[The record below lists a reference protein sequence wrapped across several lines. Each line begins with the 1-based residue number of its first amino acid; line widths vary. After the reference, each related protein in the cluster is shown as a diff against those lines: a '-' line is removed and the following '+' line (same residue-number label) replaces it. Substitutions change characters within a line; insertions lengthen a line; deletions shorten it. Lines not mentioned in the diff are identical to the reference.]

1 MYNLNSLSTT
11 CSKFDSKP
19 PGPWHDGMMKDMQEC
34 NLVVFL
40 TQHKKYLKQIFNE
53 QNVTEDNQVQC
64 TCRKLHQCWLPAT
77 THSKIL
83 HSCCPGRRKET
94 EALDVQTNFQK
105 KIKLV
110 CKNPP
115 RLNHHQCMQQTV

>member
-53 QNVTEDNQVQC
+53 QNVTGDNQAQH
-64 TCRKLHQCWLPAT
+64 TY
-77 THSKIL
+77 
-83 HSCCPGRRKET
+83 
-94 EALDVQTNFQK
+94 
-105 KIKLV
+105 IKLYASV
-110 CKNPP
+110 LVAHYYRFKNSSQ
-115 RLNHHQCMQQTV
+115 LQSWEKGSWGSGYAD